1 MNQQIKSRI
10 EAVINNVNQLPSM
23 PAVIAKLLMLVNKE
37 DFSFKEIA
45 DEISKDQAM
54 TTNILKLCNSA
65 YFSKGNIITSV
76 EKGIVTLG
84 LNEVKEIIM
93 IVSAKPL
100 LDKSLLG
107 YEMEK
112 GALWEQGFIVAEVAK
127 KIAELTG
134 RKDVMDIV
142 FTGGI
147 IHNIGKVVV
156 ALFVHNTYSDIMELV
171 QKDGISFSKAE
182 HEIMGYSHE
191 EIGEKILTKWNF
203 PEVLKSVVRFYQD
216 PMAAPEEYQYE
227 VSVVHI
233 ANVLSLMAG
242 VGMGK
247 DGLYHSIE
255 DSAVAKVSL
264 KPDDMGK
271 LFAIIPDL
279 VSQSRGLAI

>member
-1 MNQQIKSRI
+1 MNQLIKARI

-23 PAVIAKLLMLVNKE
+23 PDVIAKLLRLVNKE

-65 YFSKGNIITSV
+65 YFSKGNVITSV
-76 EKGIVTLG
+76 EKGIITLG

-100 LDKSLLG
+100 LNKSLLG

-127 KIAELTG
+127 RIAEFTG
-134 RKDVMDIV
+134 RKDVMDIA

-156 ALFVHNTYSDIMELV
+156 ALFVHNTYNEIMELV
-171 QKDGISFSKAE
+171 QKEGISFSKAE
-182 HEIMGYSHE
+182 HEVMGYSHE
-191 EIGEKILTKWNF
+191 EIGERILSKWNF
-203 PEVLKSVVRFYQD
+203 PQVLQSVVRFYQD
-216 PMAAPEEYQYE
+216 PMEAPEEDKYV

-233 ANVLSLMAG
+233 ANGLALMAG

-247 DGLYHSIE
+247 DGLYHNIE
-255 DSAVAKVSL
+255 AGALEKVNLNSN
-264 KPDDMGK
+264 DMGK
-271 LFAIIPDL
+271 IFATIPELVTQSREFAI
-279 VSQSRGLAI
+279 